1 MKVHLLVAFTL
12 FTLGGIAQTDSVI
25 IKKQDTIK
33 IGNMLIVG
41 GNNDSSYNRDNRMN
55 IVIDA
60 KGKSSQK
67 NGVTIYGVNDPLVA
81 ITDDTVKVGS
91 MLIINKKESED
102 PHFKT
107 LIKIGDA
114 SYGKEKGGEMGW
126 IKGDF
131 KKTKISFDRG
141 QKKLKPITTNWWI
154 FDLGFANYVD
164 RTDNLDYSSTIY
176 SSSSLS
182 MVSSKDL
189 KLNNVKSSNF
199 NIWIVQQKASLY
211 KNYWNLKYGIGLE
224 MYNFRFQRSISF
236 SNTAGNNIYFD
247 DVNFT
252 KNKLFVEYLTVPV
265 QLNYHSKPD
274 NKKSFYAS
282 LGVSAGYLIQSHTK
296 QISEERGKRKVN
308 GNFNLN
314 NFKMATIG
322 ELGVGS
328 LRLYGSYNLTN
339 MFDKN
344 LTHFDLTPF
353 AIGVR
358 FSKF

>member
-67 NGVTIYGVNDPLVA
+67 NGVTIYGVNDTLVA
-81 ITDDTVKVGS
+81 ITDDTVKVGRIK
-91 MLIINKKESED
+91 IINKSEGSKSFGQKNWESLLD
-102 PHFKT
+102 
-107 LIKIGDA
+107 
-114 SYGKEKGGEMGW
+114 
-126 IKGDF
+126 GDF
-131 KKTKISFDRG
+131 KKTKISFERKP
-141 QKKLKPITTNWWI
+141 KKLKPITTNWWI

-164 RTDNLDYSSTIY
+164 RTTNLDYSTMMG
-176 SSSSLS
+176 SSSSLSLS

-224 MYNFRFQRSISF
+224 MYNFRFQRPISF
-236 SNTAGNNIYFD
+236 SNTPGNNIYID

-274 NKKSFYAS
+274 NNKSFYAS

>member
-41 GNNDSSYNRDNRMN
+41 GNNDSSYNRDSRMN
-55 IVIDA
+55 IIIDA

-67 NGVTIYGVNDPLVA
+67 NGVTIYGMNDTLVA
-81 ITDDTVKVGS
+81 ITDDTVKVGRIK
-91 MLIINKKESED
+91 IINKSEGSKSFGQKNWESLLD
-102 PHFKT
+102 
-107 LIKIGDA
+107 
-114 SYGKEKGGEMGW
+114 
-126 IKGDF
+126 GDF
-131 KKTKISFDRG
+131 KKTKISFERKP
-141 QKKLKPITTNWWI
+141 KKLKPITTNWWI

-164 RTDNLDYSSTIY
+164 RTTNLDYSTMMG
-176 SSSSLS
+176 SSSSLSLS

-224 MYNFRFQRSISF
+224 MYNFRFQRPISF
-236 SNTAGNNIYFD
+236 SNTPGNNIYID

-314 NFKMATIG
+314 NFKMSTIG

-328 LRLYGSYNLTN
+328 LRLYGTYNLTN